1 MNYFDCHA
9 DTLTEIISGETL
21 DQNSG
26 DLDLN
31 RLGDFVENY
40 TQIFAVWK
48 NAQNLNKEDPDR
60 DFLQLYHRA
69 IAYLEEENRK
79 ILLCK
84 SGEDMKKAHSMRKAA
99 AFLSIEDISLMGKY
113 VENVREMGFRFAM
126 LTWNYENKY
135 GCGAAFDQEK
145 GLTSEGKELVKTL
158 LSQNLVMDVSH
169 LSDQGVEDLFGL
181 TDRPIIASHSNVR
194 EVWDRPRNIKK
205 EHLKELIRRKGI
217 IGMNF
222 FSNFVGEE
230 PKVEDLL
237 RHMDQVLEMGGEDCL
252 AIGSDFDG
260 CSGRFPEGIKGV
272 QSVPDLRRAL
282 LAHGFGESLVEKIF
296 HENAYRFVLENVK

>member
-48 NAQNLNKEDPDR
+48 DAQNLNKEDPDR

-194 EVWDRPRNIKK
+194 EVRDRPRNIKK

-222 FSNFVGEE
+222 FS
-230 PKVEDLL
+230 
-237 RHMDQVLEMGGEDCL
+237 
-252 AIGSDFDG
+252 
-260 CSGRFPEGIKGV
+260 
-272 QSVPDLRRAL
+272 
-282 LAHGFGESLVEKIF
+282 
-296 HENAYRFVLENVK
+296 

>member
-48 NAQNLNKEDPDR
+48 DAQNLNKEDPDR

-84 SGEDMKKAHSMRKAA
+84 SGEDMKKAA
-99 AFLSIEDISLMGKY
+99 
-113 VENVREMGFRFAM
+113 
-126 LTWNYENKY
+126 
-135 GCGAAFDQEK
+135 
-145 GLTSEGKELVKTL
+145 
-158 LSQNLVMDVSH
+158 
-169 LSDQGVEDLFGL
+169 
-181 TDRPIIASHSNVR
+181 
-194 EVWDRPRNIKK
+194 
-205 EHLKELIRRKGI
+205 
-217 IGMNF
+217 
-222 FSNFVGEE
+222 
-230 PKVEDLL
+230 
-237 RHMDQVLEMGGEDCL
+237 
-252 AIGSDFDG
+252 
-260 CSGRFPEGIKGV
+260 
-272 QSVPDLRRAL
+272 
-282 LAHGFGESLVEKIF
+282 
-296 HENAYRFVLENVK
+296 

>member
-48 NAQNLNKEDPDR
+48 DAQNLNKEDPDR

-194 EVWDRPRNIKK
+194 EVRDRPRNIKK

-260 CSGRFPEGIKGV
+260 CSGR
-272 QSVPDLRRAL
+272 
-282 LAHGFGESLVEKIF
+282 
-296 HENAYRFVLENVK
+296 

>member
-48 NAQNLNKEDPDR
+48 DAQNLNKEDPDR

-169 LSDQGVEDLFGL
+169 LSDQGVEALFGL

-194 EVWDRPRNIKK
+194 ERTFEGTDSQ
-205 EHLKELIRRKGI
+205 KGNHWNEFLFQFC
-217 IGMNF
+217 G
-222 FSNFVGEE
+222 
-230 PKVEDLL
+230 
-237 RHMDQVLEMGGEDCL
+237 
-252 AIGSDFDG
+252 
-260 CSGRFPEGIKGV
+260 
-272 QSVPDLRRAL
+272 RRAQGGGPASPYGSGSGNGRRGL
-282 LAHGFGESLVEKIF
+282 PCHWQ
-296 HENAYRFVLENVK
+296 

>member
-48 NAQNLNKEDPDR
+48 DAQNLNKEDPDR

-145 GLTSEGKELVKTL
+145 GL
-158 LSQNLVMDVSH
+158 SQNLVMDVSH

-194 EVWDRPRNIKK
+194 EVRDRPRNIKK

>member
-48 NAQNLNKEDPDR
+48 DAQNLNKEDPDR

-145 GLTSEGKELVKTL
+145 GLTSE
-158 LSQNLVMDVSH
+158 
-169 LSDQGVEDLFGL
+169 
-181 TDRPIIASHSNVR
+181 
-194 EVWDRPRNIKK
+194 
-205 EHLKELIRRKGI
+205 
-217 IGMNF
+217 
-222 FSNFVGEE
+222 
-230 PKVEDLL
+230 
-237 RHMDQVLEMGGEDCL
+237 
-252 AIGSDFDG
+252 
-260 CSGRFPEGIKGV
+260 
-272 QSVPDLRRAL
+272 
-282 LAHGFGESLVEKIF
+282 EK
-296 HENAYRFVLENVK
+296 NW